1 MIFNMGFRTLI
12 KEIIKM
18 SWWQRIVYF
27 ICHFILLIILI
38 KKICLAENEQTIYQ
52 EIIALIT
59 IKTDPLSIYPEDQ
72 YSILTYPQ
80 ALLSLRYTS
89 LVFNAEHL
97 IIIFLLIQYRPSNY
111 DRYID
116 DLENE

>member
-1 MIFNMGFRTLI
+1 MGFCTLI
-12 KEIIKM
+12 KQIIKM
-18 SWWQRIVYF
+18 NWRQRIVCF

-38 KKICLAENEQTIYQ
+38 KQFCLAENEQTIYQ
-52 EIIALIT
+52 EI
-59 IKTDPLSIYPEDQ
+59 KTDPLSISPEDQ
-72 YSILTYPQ
+72 YLNLTYPK
-80 ALLSLRYTS
+80 ALLSLPYTS

>member
-1 MIFNMGFRTLI
+1 MGFCTLI

-18 SWWQRIVYF
+18 SWQQRIVYF
-27 ICHFILLIILI
+27 ICNFILLIILI
-38 KKICLAENEQTIYQ
+38 KKICLVENEQTIYQ
-52 EIIALIT
+52 EIIPLIT
-59 IKTDPLSIYPEDQ
+59 IK
-72 YSILTYPQ
+72 TYPQ

>member
-1 MIFNMGFRTLI
+1 
-12 KEIIKM
+12 M
-18 SWWQRIVYF
+18 SWQQRIVYF
-27 ICHFILLIILI
+27 ICNFILLIILI
-38 KKICLAENEQTIYQ
+38 KKICLVENEQTIYQ
-52 EIIALIT
+52 EIIPLIT
-59 IKTDPLSIYPEDQ
+59 IK
-72 YSILTYPQ
+72 TYPQ